1 MSFPAFLL
9 IVFSAALHAS
19 WNLLAKRSSMSVAFY
34 TIICLTS
41 ASLWLHT
48 QFWTPVDVWHLPG
61 LFFVYLL
68 CSIFCGLFYSLAL
81 VRVYR
86 TMEMSTA
93 YPMMRALPLLIV
105 AAVTSLPGWGKPLT
119 LLAHCGMGIVFIGC
133 LVMPLKDFSH
143 FKIRNY
149 LDPNMFYVLMV
160 AVGTAGYTLFDSQA
174 QSVLR
179 GACPDLAKPVVSM
192 TFYSTRGIFMTTLM
206 SFVVLALPGERRK
219 IADFFRKR
227 EWTPFLAG
235 AIASLTYVTVLM
247 AMNYVTNVSY
257 VQVFRQLGL
266 IFGLLG
272 GIFILKERC
281 SAPKIT
287 GVALIITGLVITVLK

>member
-1 MSFPAFLL
+1 MSLLAFLL
-9 IVFSAALHAS
+9 IVFSAGLHAT
-19 WNLLAKRSSMSVAFY
+19 WNLIAKRSSMSVAFY
-34 TIICLTS
+34 TVICMTS
-41 ASLWLHT
+41 AALWLHM
-48 QFWTPVDVWHLPG
+48 QFWTPVHVWQLPR
-61 LFFVYLL
+61 LFFFYLL

-81 VRVYR
+81 VRAYR

-119 LLAHCGMGIVFIGC
+119 VLAHFGMGIVFVGC
-133 LVMPLKDFSH
+133 LVMPLTDFSH

-149 LDPNMFYVLMV
+149 LNANMFYILVV
-160 AVGTAGYTLFDSQA
+160 AGGTAGYTLFDSQA
-174 QSVLR
+174 QAVLR
-179 GACPDLAKPVVSM
+179 AACPDLAKPLVSM

-206 SFVVLALPGERRK
+206 FLAVLAIPGERK
-219 IADFFRKR
+219 NFADFFRKR
-227 EWTPFLAG
+227 DRTPFLAG
-235 AIASLTYVTVLM
+235 IIASLTYVTVLM

-266 IFGLLG
+266 VFGLLG

-281 SAPKIT
+281 TAPKIT
-287 GVALIITGLVITVLK
+287 GVVLIITGLVITVL